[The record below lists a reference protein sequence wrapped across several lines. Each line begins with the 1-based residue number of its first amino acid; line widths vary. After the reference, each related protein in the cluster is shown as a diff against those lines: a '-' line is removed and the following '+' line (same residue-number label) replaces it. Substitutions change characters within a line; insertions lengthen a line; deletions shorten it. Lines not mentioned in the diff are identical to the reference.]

1 MPAVTHEQIEA
12 LALASGFEP
21 KPQPDGSMAL
31 HPHVFEFAR
40 KLLAAGQSLPVIDW
54 QPIETAPRAPLPG
67 PNEWPN
73 PFLSPVLTR
82 GEPVLV
88 FCEENGR
95 MHVAWHAWLD
105 SQDLSPDGLGKLCE
119 GWFFLEMAGLLWGGC
134 RPTHWAAIAPP
145 TAAPFATPTAE

>member
-40 KLLAAGQSLPVIDW
+40 QLLAAGQSLPVIDW
-54 QPIETAPRAPLPG
+54 QPIETAPRAPLPVL
-67 PNEWPN
+67 NELPSTL
-73 PFLSPVLTR
+73 LSPVLTR
-82 GEPVLV
+82 WEPVLV
-88 FCEENGR
+88 FCEDGR
-95 MHVAWHAWLD
+95 IHVACHAWLAFPN
-105 SQDLSPDGLGKLCE
+105 LSPDGLGELCE
-119 GWFFLEMAGLLWGGC
+119 GWLVLEVGGLLLAEC

-145 TAAPFATPTAE
+145 TAAPSATPTAE